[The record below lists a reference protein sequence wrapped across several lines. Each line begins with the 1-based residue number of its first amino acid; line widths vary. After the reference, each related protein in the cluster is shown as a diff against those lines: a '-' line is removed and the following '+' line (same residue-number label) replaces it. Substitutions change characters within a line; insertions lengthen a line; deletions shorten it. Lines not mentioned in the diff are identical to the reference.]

1 MKKRLLS
8 IMAVALMAVGTA
20 FGQIVIIDDED
31 PNHNRATRD
40 GSDIGVM
47 VPMQGVVVD
56 QWKYTPL
63 DGGLF
68 LLAGLGAAYLVGK
81 RKKQ

>member
-1 MKKRLLS
+1 MKKRLIS
-8 IMAVALMAVGTA
+8 FMAAMLVAVGTA
-20 FGQIVIIDDED
+20 FGQMVYLDED
-31 PNHNRATRD
+31 LNHNRVEGED
-40 GSDIGVM
+40 GFGVM
-47 VPMQGVVVD
+47 VPQEGFGGD

-68 LLAGLGAAYLVGK
+68 LLAGLGAAYLAGK